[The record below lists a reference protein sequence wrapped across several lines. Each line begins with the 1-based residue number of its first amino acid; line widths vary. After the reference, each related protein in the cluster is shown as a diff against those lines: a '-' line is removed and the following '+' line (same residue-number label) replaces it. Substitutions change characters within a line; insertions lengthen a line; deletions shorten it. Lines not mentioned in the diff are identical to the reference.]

1 MIKYLKLVL
10 LTAIACLSFVGCSR
24 VPAGEVGVKVYLLG
38 TNKGVDNEVLGT
50 GRYWIGINE
59 ELYTFPT
66 YQINYVFTQDATEGS
81 PDNEEFT
88 FQTSEGMVCEMDMG
102 VALHF
107 ERDRIAKMFQTYRKG
122 PDEIRGVVVK
132 NAMRDALNK
141 VSSNM
146 PVESVYGSGKTALM
160 DSVMAN
166 LKRQFDSTGIIIEKI
181 SLIGAIRLPPEVKSA
196 LDSKISATQR
206 AQQRENEIREA
217 EAQAKKTIAQAQGEA
232 EANRI
237 KLSSLNAQIIE
248 WQRLQNELTA
258 IQKWNGVLPSVTGAG
273 AVPFIN
279 VK

>member
-1 MIKYLKLVL
+1 MIKFVKIAL
-10 LTAIACLSFVGCSR
+10 LSVVACLSFVGCSR

-81 PDNEEFT
+81 PTNEEFV

-102 VALHF
+102 VAIHF
-107 ERDRIAKMFQTYRKG
+107 ERDKIAKMFQTYRKG
-122 PDEIRGVVVK
+122 PEEIRGVVVK

-160 DSVMAN
+160 DSVMSN

-248 WQRLQNELTA
+248 WQRLQNELIA